1 MRFIVNA
8 TEPLLGPLRRM
19 LPVIGGFDLSPIIA
33 WLIIEV
39 LKQAVF
45 ATLIR

>member
-19 LPVIGGFDLSPIIA
+19 LPIVSGFDLSPIIA
-33 WLIIEV
+33 WLIVEV
-39 LKQAVF
+39 LKHAVL